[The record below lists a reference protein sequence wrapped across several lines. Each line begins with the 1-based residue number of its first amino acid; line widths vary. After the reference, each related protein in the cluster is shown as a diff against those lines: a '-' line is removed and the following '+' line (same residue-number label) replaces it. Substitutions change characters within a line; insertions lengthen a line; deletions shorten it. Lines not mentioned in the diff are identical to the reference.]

1 MYCMGFSTPVR
12 REAEPSGQFYPSIDK
27 QGKAVDNKVAIGPIL
42 GLDQTSLLNASSQIV
57 PNHDHGHKN
66 ELRSLRNAGGHV
78 DPSNW
83 FQREMD
89 TASSIHLNKGENQH
103 TIGVGVEDKFHIVG
117 MEVLLENEQTLR
129 NHVPFETCEA
139 RNDRGSAKRLAM
151 DLQKT
156 SRMLECER
164 SQRQVLM
171 YRIDQMDKQL
181 QELKRSETRS
191 NHFRN
196 GDSIESQIEDFN
208 AVIQNQQL
216 ELNDQRARNQEL
228 QEELENAKTQNKNL
242 IHQMR
247 LLMFLHIPQVS
258 GKYKDVGSVNYD
270 ISESWT
276 QVGKYQLGKKI
287 GEGHYGI
294 VQAGV
299 DSVTRNEYAIKI
311 LSKERMSRFKDL
323 QQIAMEVH
331 VLKHFGHP
339 NIIFLNEVIHAPDNI
354 YLVLEL
360 CSMDLHSYH
369 TTIGL
374 TEDTAKQVTFG
385 ILRALEHLH
394 SNGICHLDLKPENV
408 LLSRS
413 VDIKKLSYEDIRLCD
428 FGLVNMARKP
438 ETSKE
443 IIRKGYACGTPG
455 FFAPEMILEKKFE
468 GRTADM
474 WSLGAIILEITLG
487 FTQEWIDSYGKIDMG
502 PIAFKEGLERCLSE
516 IPKEKYP
523 LHQDLLDLIHSS
535 LSIKPANRILAA
547 DALKHPWLGS
557 VFSSLDER
565 QDTQNSQK
573 RPNKD
578 EQRPLM
584 FPDLI

>member
-1 MYCMGFSTPVR
+1 MGFSTPVR
-12 REAEPSGQFYPSIDK
+12 REAEPSGQFYPSVDMH
-27 QGKAVDNKVAIGPIL
+27 GKAIENKIPIGPIL
-42 GLDQTSLLNASSQIV
+42 ELDQMNLLNASSPVIS
-57 PNHDHGHKN
+57 NDGLGHKN
-66 ELRSLRNAGGHV
+66 ESHSLLNARHGNI
-78 DPSNW
+78 SNR

-89 TASSIHLNKGENQH
+89 TASSIHLNKGDNH
-103 TIGVGVEDKFHIVG
+103 HMNGVEDNRHIVG
-117 MEVLLENEQTLR
+117 MEVLFENEQTCRSLT
-129 NHVPFETCEA
+129 PFDACEA
-139 RNDRGSAKRLAM
+139 RNDSGSASRLAM

-156 SRMLECER
+156 TRMLECER
-164 SQRQVLM
+164 SQRQALM

-181 QELKRSETRS
+181 QELKRSGTRS
-191 NHFRN
+191 NHFTN
-196 GDSIESQIEDFN
+196 ADSTQSQIADFN
-208 AVIQNQQL
+208 SLIQDQQL

-228 QEELENAKTQNKNL
+228 QDELENVKTQNKNL
-242 IHQMR
+242 NHQMR

-276 QVGKYQLGKKI
+276 QVGNYQLGKKI

-299 DSVTRNEYAIKI
+299 DSITRNEYAIKI
-311 LSKERMSRFKDL
+311 LNKERMTRFKDL

-339 NIIFLNEVIHAPDNI
+339 NIIFLNEVIHAPENI

-369 TTIGL
+369 TKIGL
-374 TEDTAKQVTFG
+374 TEDAAKQVTFG

-394 SNGICHLDLKPENV
+394 SNGICHLDLKPENI

-413 VDIKKLSYEDIRLCD
+413 VDVKKLSHEDIRLCD

-438 ETSKE
+438 DTSKE

-502 PIAFKEGLERCLSE
+502 PSAFREGLEGCLSE

-535 LSIKPANRILAA
+535 LSINPAHRIRSA
-547 DALKHPWLGS
+547 DALKHSWLGV
-557 VFSSLDER
+557 VFSCLDER
-565 QDTQNSQK
+565 QDTQNIQT

-578 EQRPLM
+578 DQRPHL